1 MAAPCYLLTHIKSD
15 SFSEFQERVMQVIQ
29 TKHCSTVTISHGAI
43 ISMEMTGI
51 NKEFNELFYE
61 HSFFQQTTAE
71 YIAKLDDT
79 CTHLCMHYFMRK
91 WTR

>member
-1 MAAPCYLLTHIKSD
+1 MT
-15 SFSEFQERVMQVIQ
+15 M
-29 TKHCSTVTISHGAI
+29 SHGAM

-71 YIAKLDDT
+71 HIAKLDDT
-79 CTHLCMHYFMRK
+79 CTLYSLMHALLYEGVDWIVTK
-91 WTR
+91 PKECIC